1 MERIGIYGGT
11 FNPPHIGHME
21 AARCAVDVLRLD
33 KLLLIPDRDALHKV
47 LPIGSAT
54 PQQRLEMLSM
64 ASRDMEKTQICRLE
78 MDCKGT
84 CYTHETVAC
93 LRQEYPEKCRTWRAD
108 ETHWGRYKKM
118 CYRPNLNMPV
128 EYTLKYCSLEH
139 YEEEGFVIIPY
150 EDLIVSDIEES
161 EQQIDLLLS

>member
-1 MERIGIYGGT
+1 MDEKIIDFSPLLDGGKA
-11 FNPPHIGHME
+11 F
-21 AARCAVDVLRLD
+21 AVYCRTEV
-33 KLLLIPDRDALHKV
+33 DAKHFLK
-47 LPIGSAT
+47 
-54 PQQRLEMLSM
+54 
-64 ASRDMEKTQICRLE
+64 
-78 MDCKGT
+78 
-84 CYTHETVAC
+84 C
-93 LRQEYPEKCRTWRAD
+93 LRQEYPEKCRTWLAD
-108 ETHWGRYKKM
+108 ETHWGKYKKM